1 MATNHF
7 PKVIIEQKMNH
18 ICKNYLPIT
27 LLASSDIIHP
37 MIKTID
43 LAKKIGYR
51 CLELS
56 WKLLSVSYP
65 EVSWALDHS
74 IGSIQLSGHSG

>member
-1 MATNHF
+1 
-7 PKVIIEQKMNH
+7 
-18 ICKNYLPIT
+18 
-27 LLASSDIIHP
+27 

-56 WKLLSVSYP
+56 WKLLSVSYR

-74 IGSIQLSGHSG
+74 IGSIQLSGHSSKKFSCKPSSEI